1 MATNIGLPSLTIAFR
16 KAAQA
21 AANRSKKGYVGVFVR
36 DAKAQGVHQLT
47 SPALIPSE
55 LGADNQAYL
64 ERAFTGS
71 DRGEPSKV
79 VAVVIAPG
87 T

>member
-55 LGADNQAYL
+55 LGRITRHTWSGPLPAA
-64 ERAFTGS
+64 TGENPA
-71 DRGEPSKV
+71 R
-79 VAVVIAPG
+79 
-87 T
+87 